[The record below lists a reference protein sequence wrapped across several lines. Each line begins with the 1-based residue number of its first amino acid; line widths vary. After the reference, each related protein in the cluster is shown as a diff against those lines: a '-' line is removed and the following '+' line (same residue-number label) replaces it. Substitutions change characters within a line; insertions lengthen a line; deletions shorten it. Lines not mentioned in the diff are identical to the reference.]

1 MKPRTYITPSKAG
14 HHTVTVKD
22 MESRLSVSRGLQPSL
37 HHARALVP
45 ELVEELRAT
54 VAKYR
59 SDPITPQGWLD
70 GSRHA

>member
-1 MKPRTYITPSKAG
+1 MKPRTNITTSKAG

-22 MESRLSVSRGLQPSL
+22 MESHLSVSRGLQPSL

-59 SDPITPQGWLD
+59 SAPITPR
-70 GSRHA
+70 RHA